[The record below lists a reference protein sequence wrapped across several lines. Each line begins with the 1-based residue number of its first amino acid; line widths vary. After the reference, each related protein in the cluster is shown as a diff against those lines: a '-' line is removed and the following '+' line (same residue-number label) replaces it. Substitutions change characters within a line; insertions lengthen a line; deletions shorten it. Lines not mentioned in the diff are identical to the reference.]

1 MISQVRAGEGGERD
15 GRVGDDG
22 LDSLCTPSGPYSD
35 LGQDKGPGS
44 DRDRLPDWLGRQGWS
59 QTPLSL

>member
-1 MISQVRAGEGGERD
+1 MGGN
-15 GRVGDDG
+15 GRVSDDG

-44 DRDRLPDWLGRQGWS
+44 DRDRLPDWLGRQGCWS